1 MPDVATTAWW
11 KEERRGVFVDYNQN
25 ARDRTIASAYCV
37 RPVATAQVSC
47 PVAWEEMEGLDPT
60 RFTLQTVPERL
71 AERGDLWAPMDTAP
85 GVLDS
90 LLELAFRDER
100 EGLGDAPWPPNFP
113 KAKGEPPRVQPSR
126 RKAT

>member
-1 MPDVATTAWW
+1 MSSSIRSGWLISA
-11 KEERRGVFVDYNQN
+11 N
-25 ARDRTIASAYCV
+25 AIASAYCV

-60 RFTLQTVPERL
+60 RFTLQTVPERF
-71 AERGDLWAPMDTAP
+71 AERGDLWGTMDSAP